1 MNEVLLSMGRRISAI
16 RKINGMT
23 QEQLADKAGVA
34 TQTISA
40 AELGKKALR
49 PENVIKLSQALQ
61 VSTDYLLTGN
71 RNTTDYSLL
80 NGRLASIDQKKYD
93 RIMRIVEIMLEEC

>member
-1 MNEVLLSMGRRISAI
+1 MNDVLSNMGRRISAI
-16 RKINGMT
+16 RKFNGMT

-49 PENVIKLSQALQ
+49 PENIIKLSQALK
-61 VSTDYLLTGN
+61 VSTDYLLTGI
-71 RNTTDYSLL
+71 RNSTDYSLL
-80 NGRLASIDQKKYD
+80 DNKLASVDPKKYD
-93 RIMRIVEIMLEEC
+93 RIMRVVEIMLEEN